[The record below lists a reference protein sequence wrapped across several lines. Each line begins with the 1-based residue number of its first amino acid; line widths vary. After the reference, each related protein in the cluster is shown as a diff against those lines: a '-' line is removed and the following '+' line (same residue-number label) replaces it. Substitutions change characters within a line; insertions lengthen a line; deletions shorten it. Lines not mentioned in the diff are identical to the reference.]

1 MIQLQSRGMLRISGT
16 LRAPGGRIEAARG
29 ADPVVGIQLQKGGL
43 SNSIWLDGQA
53 RLDVAGISATG
64 IDTAGRQYGCS
75 GTADASRW
83 TANRDPPGA
92 VLDASGTRMDVDVPM
107 PGAAAVRTRIGG
119 KGGEIALSA
128 TAGLYLDG
136 DMRAAGGTPD
146 APGGKLSLRLETPLY
161 DAGTPDEMIRPR
173 ELVVAQ
179 AGGASLLPVGAR
191 PDSVTLSYGQGRIGV
206 DQILAGGFDE
216 VSLMARDLVTFDGN
230 VDLGLRRAINLYEG
244 ALGNTRAGATV
255 RLAAPYVLLSGRTS
269 LLPRRL
275 RLCRYSPRWKN
286 GGRQG
291 RDAARLGV
299 EADHI
304 DIRDFVRTGIQG
316 AVTLNGGMTQTVDR
330 RGYGLVELRS
340 RGDLRFLS
348 STAATPASLPFGGFP
363 SAGAMLASGDLLFGA
378 AHLSRDGFRRPRG
391 GRRQGCEYL

>member
-1 MIQLQSRGMLRISGT
+1 MPVYRPRSVNPDAGASSVADALELWTPPVFQEDPLAGRMSQRLGASSSLSAFAPYQPKPEGGLRIGAGALVEVDPGQVIQLQSRGMLRISGT

-64 IDTAGRQYGCS
+64 IDTAGRQYGLQRDGGRIALDGEFVVIRPGGAGRVGNAHGCRCP
-75 GTADASRW
+75 DAGRGGRSHAHRRQGRR
-83 TANRDPPGA
+83 NR
-92 VLDASGTRMDVDVPM
+92 
-107 PGAAAVRTRIGG
+107 AVRDGR
-119 KGGEIALSA
+119 ALSRRRH
-128 TAGLYLDG
+128 AG
-136 DMRAAGGTPD
+136 RGTPD
-146 APGGKLSLRLETPLY
+146 APGGKLASLGNATH

-173 ELVVAQ
+173 ELVVARRR
-179 AGGASLLPVGAR
+179 ARRLRRRAR

-291 RDAARLGV
+291 KETPRGSALKQTISTSAISSAR
-299 EADHI
+299 AS
-304 DIRDFVRTGIQG
+304 R
-316 AVTLNGGMTQTVDR
+316 A
-330 RGYGLVELRS
+330 RS
-340 RGDLRFLS
+340 RS
-348 STAATPASLPFGGFP
+348 MAA
-363 SAGAMLASGDLLFGA
+363 
-378 AHLSRDGFRRPRG
+378 
-391 GRRQGCEYL
+391 

>member
-1 MIQLQSRGMLRISGT
+1 M
-16 LRAPGGRIEAARG
+16 
-29 ADPVVGIQLQKGGL
+29 
-43 SNSIWLDGQA
+43 
-53 RLDVAGISATG
+53 
-64 IDTAGRQYGCS
+64 
-75 GTADASRW
+75 
-83 TANRDPPGA
+83 
-92 VLDASGTRMDVDVPM
+92 
-107 PGAAAVRTRIGG
+107 
-119 KGGEIALSA
+119 
-128 TAGLYLDG
+128 
-136 DMRAAGGTPD
+136 
-146 APGGKLSLRLETPLY
+146 
-161 DAGTPDEMIRPR
+161 
-173 ELVVAQ
+173 
-179 AGGASLLPVGAR
+179 
-191 PDSVTLSYGQGRIGV
+191 
-206 DQILAGGFDE
+206 
-216 VSLMARDLVTFDGN
+216 
-230 VDLGLRRAINLYEG
+230 DLGLRRAINLYEG

-363 SAGAMLASGDLLFGA
+363 SAGAMLASGDLLLA
-378 AHLSRDGFRRPRG
+378 AQRIYPATGSAGLAVAGVRDANTFDPERALRVQRVDGSLSAVTPAG
-391 GRRQGCEYL
+391 GRLALMRRWARYNWARLAPTSIAACGCCRAA

>member
-1 MIQLQSRGMLRISGT
+1 
-16 LRAPGGRIEAARG
+16 
-29 ADPVVGIQLQKGGL
+29 
-43 SNSIWLDGQA
+43 
-53 RLDVAGISATG
+53 
-64 IDTAGRQYGCS
+64 
-75 GTADASRW
+75 
-83 TANRDPPGA
+83 
-92 VLDASGTRMDVDVPM
+92 MDVDVPM

-363 SAGAMLASGDLLFGA
+363 SAGAMLASGDLLLA
-378 AHLSRDGFRRPRG
+378 AQRIYPATGSAGLAVAGVRDANTFDPERALRVQRVDGSCPPSRRCRRSAGWRSW
-391 GRRQGCEYL
+391 RRRWSRAASCMRRWARYNWARLAPTSIAACGCCRAA

>member
-1 MIQLQSRGMLRISGT
+1 
-16 LRAPGGRIEAARG
+16 
-29 ADPVVGIQLQKGGL
+29 
-43 SNSIWLDGQA
+43 
-53 RLDVAGISATG
+53 
-64 IDTAGRQYGCS
+64 
-75 GTADASRW
+75 
-83 TANRDPPGA
+83 
-92 VLDASGTRMDVDVPM
+92 MDVDVPM

-291 RDAARLGV
+291 KRRRAAR
-299 EADHI
+299 
-304 DIRDFVRTGIQG
+304 R
-316 AVTLNGGMTQTVDR
+316 
-330 RGYGLVELRS
+330 
-340 RGDLRFLS
+340 
-348 STAATPASLPFGGFP
+348 
-363 SAGAMLASGDLLFGA
+363 
-378 AHLSRDGFRRPRG
+378 
-391 GRRQGCEYL
+391 